1 MDNVSR
7 NLYTESISYILY
19 LLKIT
24 GIYNTVLRNMIQ
36 RLPEIVHLAA
46 MGYRN
51 DVQS

>member
-1 MDNVSR
+1 MDNVSH
-7 NLYTESISYILY
+7 NLYTESILNILY

-24 GIYNTVLRNMIQ
+24 GIYDTVLRNIIW
-36 RLPEIVHLAA
+36 RLLEIVHLAA